1 MSVMY
6 YERKIITWIYMACY
20 EIHALQIYLPPWTFL
35 QILVIFVLGAC
46 FAFFFAGKIIGLLGM
61 VLWKGQR
68 TSIWNEGIPCCL
80 WTCQISIIGS
90 TRSPSLKLYPSIY
103 GRHCEVCL
111 FSLHPILLQSLL
123 YVPWQSIMFF
133 LHTFILDDFFLYVRL
148 NLTVGI
154 CFMGFK
160 QNAKIYWH
168 ISRKNDII
176 SSAMYFNFLFYG
188 TIPWGYLMPLLEKLP
203 IVAEEEKWN
212 ERRKRMRRKGAERE
226 DLAAQFHVLSLY
238 ISICFSFGLLVSVNS
253 HALRLPL
260 FLILL

>member
-1 MSVMY
+1 
-6 YERKIITWIYMACY
+6 
-20 EIHALQIYLPPWTFL
+20 
-35 QILVIFVLGAC
+35 
-46 FAFFFAGKIIGLLGM
+46 
-61 VLWKGQR
+61 
-68 TSIWNEGIPCCL
+68 
-80 WTCQISIIGS
+80 
-90 TRSPSLKLYPSIY
+90 
-103 GRHCEVCL
+103 
-111 FSLHPILLQSLL
+111 
-123 YVPWQSIMFF
+123 MFF

-212 ERRKRMRRKGAERE
+212 EEEENEKKRSRTGRSSSPIPCS
-226 DLAAQFHVLSLY
+226 LSLY
-238 ISICFSFGLLVSVNS
+238 LN
-253 HALRLPL
+253 L
-260 FLILL
+260 FLFRSPGLPQLSCSQITSLSNSTLIKCLWFVFFNLSWSYGHLSCRPFMVETMNVMLNHIFRCV